1 MRLCA
6 SFLHLTFSLLVVGEE
21 ESEEKGEEWKK
32 RGQDHPD
39 WDIIL
44 NRAATSLLVI
54 VDGYNIIYKWPQ
66 LKKNMVKGDLQ
77 RA

>member
-1 MRLCA
+1 
-6 SFLHLTFSLLVVGEE
+6 LLVVGEE
-21 ESEEKGEEWKK
+21 EIEEKGEEWKK
-32 RGQDHPD
+32 CGQDPD

-44 NRAATSLLVI
+44 NRAATLLLVI

-66 LKKNMVKGDLQ
+66 LKKYMVKGDLQ

>member
-6 SFLHLTFSLLVVGEE
+6 SFLHSTFSLLVIGEE

-32 RGQDHPD
+32 RGQDPD
-39 WDIIL
+39 WDIIFI
-44 NRAATSLLVI
+44 RAATSPLVI

-66 LKKNMVKGDLQ
+66 LKKHMVKGDLQ
-77 RA
+77 RV